1 MTFGLAE
8 LVQRFGGR
16 TLSGLGIR
24 GGARTGFAGGSFGAR
39 GGEELAVLSRC
50 HDIVFDSRAVGP
62 GVVFAGLPGVHLDGR
77 KFVGEAIARGA
88 AAVLLPDEPHPCLE
102 LSTDL
107 RPFWLHSDARR
118 IAGAAAAALHGQ
130 PTTKLDVFAVT
141 GTNGKSTVARMVA
154 HLLGEAGRTP
164 AEIGTLDI
172 RLAGRAVERS
182 RNTTPDAPTLHRL
195 LASHLNAG
203 GDCAVLEASSH
214 GLDQQRLEA
223 VDVDVAIF
231 TNLTHDHLDYHRSL
245 EAYRRAKQRLFER
258 LGPDGVAVV
267 PADDS
272 VGMSFG
278 EVARSRGARVVTY
291 GTGSRADLCATQV
304 VADSGGVQLFL
315 RGMGISMERIHLPYP
330 GRHNVDNALA
340 ACAAVLSR
348 GVNPAAL
355 QSGFTSSSLPA
366 GRLEQV
372 TPTNHP
378 FCVRVD
384 YAHTPDAL
392 RAAAEGVREQL
403 DTLGSGRLIL
413 VFGCGGDRD
422 RTKRAPMGQ
431 VACELA
437 DIAIVTSDNPRTED
451 PNSIVQDVLEGMQDC
466 RQRPVELLDR
476 RAAIETALSCAQPG
490 DVVLIAGK
498 GHEDYQIV
506 GDRVLPF
513 SDRDVVRELL
523 R

>member
-1 MTFGLAE
+1 MSFGVAD
-8 LVQRFGGR
+8 LVERFGGR
-16 TLSGLGIR
+16 TLSGSLG
-24 GGARTGFAGGSFGAR
+24 GHASASPD
-39 GGEELAVLSRC
+39 LAALSLC
-50 HDIVFDSRAVGP
+50 HDIVFDSRSVGP

-77 KFVGEAIARGA
+77 RFVGEAIARGA

-102 LSTDL
+102 LSASL
-107 RPFWLHSDARR
+107 RPFWLHTDARR

-130 PTTKLDVFAVT
+130 PSSKLDVFAVT
-141 GTNGKSTVARMVA
+141 GTNGKSTVSRMIS
-154 HLLGEAGRTP
+154 HLLGQNGRRP
-164 AEIGTLDI
+164 AEIGTLEI
-172 RLAGRAVERS
+172 RLAGQPVERA

-195 LASHLNAG
+195 LARHLNGG

-214 GLDQQRLEA
+214 GLDQQRLEG
-223 VDVDVAIF
+223 VDVDVAVF
-231 TNLTHDHLDYHRSL
+231 TNLTHDHLDYHGSL

-258 LGPDGVAVV
+258 LSPDGVAVV
-267 PADDS
+267 PADDP
-272 VGMSFG
+272 VGESFG

-291 GTGSRADLCATQV
+291 GTGSRADLCASRV

-315 RGMGISMERIHLPYP
+315 RGMGISTERIHLPYP
-330 GRHNVDNALA
+330 GRHNVENALA

-348 GVNPAAL
+348 GADPAAL
-355 QSGFTSSSLPA
+355 QTGFASSSLPA
-366 GRLEQV
+366 GRLERV
-372 TPTNHP
+372 TPAGHP

-392 RAAAEGVREQL
+392 RAAAAGVREEL
-403 DTLGSGRLIL
+403 DALGTGRLIL

-422 RTKRAPMGQ
+422 RTKRAPMGK

-437 DIAIVTSDNPRTED
+437 DIAIVTSDNPRHED
-451 PNSIVQDVLEGMQDC
+451 PAAIVQDVLEGMQGC
-466 RQRPVELLDR
+466 RQRPVDLVDR
-476 RAAIETALSCAQPG
+476 RTAIETALACAQPG
-490 DVVLIAGK
+490 DVVLVAGK